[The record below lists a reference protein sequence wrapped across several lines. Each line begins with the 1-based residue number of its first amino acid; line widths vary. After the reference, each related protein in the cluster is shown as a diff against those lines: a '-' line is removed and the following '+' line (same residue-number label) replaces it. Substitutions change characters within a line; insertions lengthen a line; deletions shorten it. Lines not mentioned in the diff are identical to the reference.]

1 MISQRL
7 SGTQLLLLLLDVTLI
22 NLSYLLI
29 LFYRAGFNIYNYNF
43 AEYLQI
49 APWVSFISILLFY
62 AFDLYSGWENKNF
75 FSIFYSLVLAVVSST
90 ALISGV
96 TYLTQSYAI
105 PRLVMVLTTVVG
117 IVFMGAVRIVAWA
130 IYKHLHEGKR
140 ILIVVNNY
148 SEIMTLTEKLLKYR
162 QGWGYVYDYLENPSV
177 EDFEK
182 KAEDADV
189 VVITDKAGNREYI
202 LDYCV
207 KTQKEILMV
216 PDMFGIILYSAEP
229 QFVDDL
235 LMFAMRPPGLKPY
248 QVLTKRGF
256 DICISLTVLII
267 LSPVMLLVACL
278 INVTSSGGIIFKQE
292 RLGLGGK
299 PFKVFK
305 FRTMVANAEE
315 ATGPVLATE
324 NDPRVTKLGSFLRAS
339 RLDELPQLF
348 NVLSGDMSIVGPRPE
363 REFFVTQFSE
373 FVPFYRY
380 RMVVRPGVTGLA
392 QVMGRYTTSAEDK
405 LRFDLMY
412 IRNYSLLLDF
422 NILIQTIRVV
432 LEWEK
437 ATGVNQRTEGKVF
450 EKADRHLGA

>member
-1 MISQRL
+1 M
-7 SGTQLLLLLLDVTLI
+7 
-22 NLSYLLI
+22 
-29 LFYRAGFNIYNYNF
+29 
-43 AEYLQI
+43 
-49 APWVSFISILLFY
+49 
-62 AFDLYSGWENKNF
+62 
-75 FSIFYSLVLAVVSST
+75 
-90 ALISGV
+90 
-96 TYLTQSYAI
+96 
-105 PRLVMVLTTVVG
+105 
-117 IVFMGAVRIVAWA
+117 
-130 IYKHLHEGKR
+130 
-140 ILIVVNNY
+140 LIVVNNY

-324 NDPRVTKLGSFLRAS
+324 NDPRVTRLGSFLRAS

-437 ATGVNQRTEGKVF
+437 AAGVNQRTEGKVF

>member
-1 MISQRL
+1 
-7 SGTQLLLLLLDVTLI
+7 
-22 NLSYLLI
+22 
-29 LFYRAGFNIYNYNF
+29 
-43 AEYLQI
+43 
-49 APWVSFISILLFY
+49 
-62 AFDLYSGWENKNF
+62 
-75 FSIFYSLVLAVVSST
+75 
-90 ALISGV
+90 
-96 TYLTQSYAI
+96 
-105 PRLVMVLTTVVG
+105 
-117 IVFMGAVRIVAWA
+117 
-130 IYKHLHEGKR
+130 
-140 ILIVVNNY
+140 
-148 SEIMTLTEKLLKYR
+148 
-162 QGWGYVYDYLENPSV
+162 
-177 EDFEK
+177 
-182 KAEDADV
+182 
-189 VVITDKAGNREYI
+189 
-202 LDYCV
+202 
-207 KTQKEILMV
+207 MV

-324 NDPRVTKLGSFLRAS
+324 NDPRVTRLGSFLRAS

-437 ATGVNQRTEGKVF
+437 AAGVNQRTEGKVF